1 MPAHVLEGPLRV
13 RVLYIKLHSKVN
25 AEISYLIYFL
35 LGGHDFLNSLK
46 ISSLSHPFSLPL
58 PSFDHLNW
66 V

>member
-35 LGGHDFLNSLK
+35 LEGMIF
-46 ISSLSHPFSLPL
+46 
-58 PSFDHLNW
+58 
-66 V
+66 